1 MVPKPPKPVSMEL
14 NLAPMVDV
22 MMCLIIFFMLAST
35 LVSAEN
41 LKEIKIPWAVSAKE
55 VEKKE
60 MGNRIVINV
69 RPDAAGGPSGFV
81 VAAPTTLPDG
91 TFDIAQRELKPEE
104 VGDFLKTQA
113 VKAGD
118 QLGEMRCIIRA
129 DENAKYSDVEVVLR
143 GCGLAKIAHIVF
155 SAHAGQEPGS

>member
-1 MVPKPPKPVSMEL
+1 MEL

-41 LKEIKIPWAVSAKE
+41 LKDIKIPWAVAAE
-55 VEKKE
+55 EIEKKE
-60 MGNRIVINV
+60 MGNRVVINI
-69 RPDAAGGPSGFV
+69 RPNEDGPSDFV
-81 VAAPTTLPDG
+81 VAAPTTLQDG
-91 TFDIAQRELKPEE
+91 TFDIVQRELKPSE
-104 VGDFLKTQA
+104 VGEFLKGQA
-113 VKAGD
+113 AKAGD
-118 QLGEMRCIIRA
+118 QLDELRCFIRA

-155 SAHAGQEPGS
+155 SAHAGQEPG

>member
-1 MVPKPPKPVSMEL
+1 MEL

-41 LKEIKIPWAVSAKE
+41 LKEIKIPWAVAAQE
-55 VEKKE
+55 IEKKE
-60 MGNRIVINV
+60 MGNRVVINI
-69 RPDAAGGPSGFV
+69 RPDADGGPSDFV
-81 VAAPTTLPDG
+81 VAAPTTLKDG
-91 TFDIAQRELKPEE
+91 TFDIAQRELKPDE
-104 VGDFLKTQA
+104 VAEFLKGQA
-113 VKAGD
+113 AKAGEHLD
-118 QLGEMRCIIRA
+118 ELRCIIRA

-155 SAHAGQEPGS
+155 SAHAGQEPG